1 MIYLP
6 VVLSLIGLL
15 YMLVKRSWVMRQD
28 AGDGKMK
35 EISNHIYDGALAF
48 LKAEYRLLSIFVLI
62 VSVLLLLYLYMLT
75 PLIGW

>member
-1 MIYLP
+1 MESFMIYLP

-35 EISNHIYDGALAF
+35 EISNRPT
-48 LKAEYRLLSIFVLI
+48 KKEEKE
-62 VSVLLLLYLYMLT
+62 
-75 PLIGW
+75 